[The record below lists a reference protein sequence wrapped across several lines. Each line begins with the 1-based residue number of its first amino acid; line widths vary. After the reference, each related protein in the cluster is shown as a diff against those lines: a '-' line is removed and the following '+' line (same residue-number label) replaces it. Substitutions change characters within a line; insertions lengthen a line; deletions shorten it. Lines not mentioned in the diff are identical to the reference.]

1 MSKIQ
6 KKIVF
11 GSSMWPGCG
20 PFKALMEESGVRFL
34 YLDITENLASMK
46 KFLKARDTMSE
57 FDGAKSAGN
66 IGIPALILGDNE
78 RAILDIDELKDYL
91 ESLKWLRGPC

>member
-11 GSSMWPGCG
+11 GSSMCPGCP
-20 PFKALMEESGVRFL
+20 PFKKVMDESGVRFL
-34 YLDITENLASMK
+34 YLDITENLANMK

-57 FDGAKSAGN
+57 FDETKRIGN
-66 IGIPALILGDNE
+66 IGIPSLVLGNNE

-91 ESLKWLRGPC
+91 DSLK

>member
-1 MSKIQ
+1 MSEVI

-11 GSSMWPGCG
+11 GSSMCPDCG
-20 PFKALMEESGVRFL
+20 PFKEVMDESGVRFL

-57 FDGAKSAGN
+57 FDGAKAAGN
-66 IGIPALILGDNE
+66 IGIPALILGNNE
-78 RAILDIDELKDYL
+78 RAILDIDELKEYL
-91 ESLKWLRGPC
+91 DSLK

>member
-11 GSSMWPGCG
+11 GSPMWPGCG

-34 YLDITENLASMK
+34 YLDITENLANMK
-46 KFLKARDTMSE
+46 KFLKARDNMKE
-57 FDGAKSAGN
+57 FDEVKDEGR
-66 IGIPALILGDNE
+66 IGIPSLILGDNE

-91 ESLKWLRGPC
+91 DSLK

>member
-34 YLDITENLASMK
+34 YLDITENLANMK
-46 KFLKARDTMSE
+46 KFLKARDNMKE
-57 FDGAKSAGN
+57 FDEVKDEGR
-66 IGIPALILGDNE
+66 IGIPSLILGDNE

-91 ESLKWLRGPC
+91 DSLK

>member
-11 GSSMWPGCG
+11 GSPMWPGCG

-34 YLDITENLASMK
+34 YLDITENLANMK
-46 KFLKARDTMSE
+46 KFLAARDSMKE
-57 FDGAKSAGN
+57 FDETKRIGN
-66 IGIPALILGDNE
+66 IGIPSLILGDNE
-78 RAILDIDELKDYL
+78 RAILDIDELKEYL
-91 ESLKWLRGPC
+91 DSLK

>member
-1 MSKIQ
+1 
-6 KKIVF
+6 
-11 GSSMWPGCG
+11 
-20 PFKALMEESGVRFL
+20 
-34 YLDITENLASMK
+34 MK

-91 ESLKWLRGPC
+91 ESLK

>member
-1 MSKIQ
+1 MSKVQ

-11 GSSMWPGCG
+11 GSSMCPDCG
-20 PFKALMEESGVRFL
+20 PFKEVMAESDVRFL

-57 FDGAKSAGN
+57 FDGAKAAGN

-78 RAILDIDELKDYL
+78 RAILDIDELKEYL
-91 ESLKWLRGPC
+91 DSLK

>member
-11 GSSMWPGCG
+11 GSSMCPDCG
-20 PFKALMEESGVRFL
+20 PFKEVMDESGVRFL
-34 YLDITENLASMK
+34 YLDITENLANMK
-46 KFLKARDTMSE
+46 KFLKARDNMKE
-57 FDGAKSAGN
+57 FDEVKDEGR
-66 IGIPALILGDNE
+66 IGIPSLILGDNE

-91 ESLKWLRGPC
+91 DSLK

>member
-1 MSKIQ
+1 MSEVV

-11 GSSMWPGCG
+11 GSSMCPDCG

-34 YLDITENLASMK
+34 YLDITENLANMK
-46 KFLKARDTMSE
+46 KFLKARDNMKE
-57 FDGAKSAGN
+57 FDEVKDEGR
-66 IGIPALILGDNE
+66 IGIPSLILGDNE

-91 ESLKWLRGPC
+91 DSLK

>member
-1 MSKIQ
+1 MNKIQ

-11 GSSMWPGCG
+11 GSSMCPGCP
-20 PFKALMEESGVRFL
+20 PFKKVMDESGVRFL

-91 ESLKWLRGPC
+91 ESLK

>member
-1 MSKIQ
+1 MSEVV
-6 KKIVF
+6 KKIVV
-11 GSSMWPGCG
+11 GSSMCPGCP
-20 PFKALMEESGVRFL
+20 PFKKVMDESGVRFL
-34 YLDITENLASMK
+34 YLDITENLANMK
-46 KFLKARDTMSE
+46 KFLKARDNMSE

-91 ESLKWLRGPC
+91 DSLK

>member
-1 MSKIQ
+1 MSEVV

-11 GSSMWPGCG
+11 GSSMCPGCP
-20 PFKALMEESGVRFL
+20 PFKKVMDESGVRFL
-34 YLDITENLASMK
+34 YLDITENLANMK
-46 KFLKARDTMSE
+46 KFLKARDNMSE

-91 ESLKWLRGPC
+91 DSLK

>member
-11 GSSMWPGCG
+11 GSPMWPGCG

-34 YLDITENLASMK
+34 YLDITENLANMK
-46 KFLKARDTMSE
+46 KFLKARDNMKE
-57 FDGAKSAGN
+57 FDEVKDEGR
-66 IGIPALILGDNE
+66 IGIPSLILGDNE
-78 RAILDIDELKDYL
+78 RAILDIDELKEYL
-91 ESLKWLRGPC
+91 DSLK

>member
-1 MSKIQ
+1 MNKIQ

-11 GSSMWPGCG
+11 GSSMCPDCG
-20 PFKALMEESGVRFL
+20 PFKEVMDESGVRFL

-46 KFLKARDTMSE
+46 KFLKARDTMNE

-91 ESLKWLRGPC
+91 DSLK

>member
-34 YLDITENLASMK
+34 YLDITENLANMK
-46 KFLKARDTMSE
+46 KFLKARDNMKE
-57 FDGAKSAGN
+57 FDEVKDEGR
-66 IGIPALILGDNE
+66 IGIPSLILGDKE

-91 ESLKWLRGPC
+91 DSLK

>member
-1 MSKIQ
+1 MSKVQ

-11 GSSMWPGCG
+11 GSSMCPDCG
-20 PFKALMEESGVRFL
+20 PFKKVMDESGVRFL

-78 RAILDIDELKDYL
+78 RAILDIDELKEYL
-91 ESLKWLRGPC
+91 DSLK

>member
-1 MSKIQ
+1 MSEVV

-11 GSSMWPGCG
+11 GSSMCPGCP
-20 PFKALMEESGVRFL
+20 PFKKVMDESGVRFL
-34 YLDITENLASMK
+34 YLDITENLANMK
-46 KFLKARDTMSE
+46 KFLKARDNMSE

-91 ESLKWLRGPC
+91 ESLK

>member
-34 YLDITENLASMK
+34 YLDITENLANMK
-46 KFLKARDTMSE
+46 KFLKARDNMKE
-57 FDGAKSAGN
+57 FDEVKDEGR
-66 IGIPALILGDNE
+66 IGIPSLILGDNE
-78 RAILDIDELKDYL
+78 RAILDIDELKEYL
-91 ESLKWLRGPC
+91 ENLK

>member
-1 MSKIQ
+1 MNKIQ

-11 GSSMWPGCG
+11 GSSMCPDCG

-34 YLDITENLASMK
+34 YLDITENLANMK
-46 KFLKARDTMSE
+46 KFLKARDNMKE
-57 FDGAKSAGN
+57 FDEVKDEGR
-66 IGIPALILGDNE
+66 IGIPSLILGDNE

-91 ESLKWLRGPC
+91 DSLK

>member
-11 GSSMWPGCG
+11 GSPMWPGCG
-20 PFKALMEESGVRFL
+20 PFKALMDESGVRFL
-34 YLDITENLASMK
+34 YLDITENLANMK
-46 KFLKARDTMSE
+46 KFLKARDNMKE
-57 FDGAKSAGN
+57 FDEVKDEGR
-66 IGIPALILGDNE
+66 IGIPSLILGDNE

-91 ESLKWLRGPC
+91 DSLK

>member
-34 YLDITENLASMK
+34 YLDITENLANMK
-46 KFLKARDTMSE
+46 KFLKARDNMKE
-57 FDGAKSAGN
+57 FDEVKEEGR
-66 IGIPALILGDNE
+66 IGIPSLILGDNE

-91 ESLKWLRGPC
+91 DSLK